1 VRFYEIVDQVI
12 ALLRSRGRLSYRA
25 LTVEFDL
32 NDDSL
37 AALKEELID
46 IQELAI
52 DKDGKMLVWK
62 GGEATPPAPSSPP
75 AQPHSPTS
83 YTPPHLA
90 ERIRAEQAALE
101 ARGSV
106 DGRTQD
112 DHCPVC

>member
-1 VRFYEIVDQVI
+1 MRFYEIVDQVI

-62 GGEATPPAPSSPP
+62 GGEATLPAPSSPP
-75 AQPHSPTS
+75 NPTRQPVTPRLISPNTFAPS
-83 YTPPHLA
+83 KPLWKLA
-90 ERIRAEQAALE
+90 
-101 ARGSV
+101 G
-106 DGRTQD
+106 
-112 DHCPVC
+112 